1 MSSFGFTLKSRN
13 AKTGPMPVTTTSNDT
28 CPTVCPFKGD
38 GCYAEQGPLGGL
50 WRALSAVEAGEVY
63 KNGRNEIR
71 ALSWDEIIANVTAL
85 PEGTLWRHNQ
95 AGDLPGNGVKIDGDR
110 MAELCD
116 ANAGK
121 RGFTYTHHD
130 MADEDNR
137 DEVFMA
143 NEAGFTVNVSANGPR
158 HADELMSLGLPVVT
172 VLPAHVTENTRT
184 PAGHKVVI
192 CPAVIRDDVSCMTC
206 GLCQRADR
214 KVIIG
219 FPAHGAAAK
228 KAGAHAA

>member
-63 KNGRNEIR
+63 KNGRNSIV
-71 ALSWDEIIANVTAL
+71 ALSWEEIIANVTAL
-85 PEGTLWRHNQ
+85 PKGTLWRHNQ
-95 AGDLPGNGVKIDGDR
+95 AGDLPGDGKVIDLAA
-110 MAELCD
+110 MADLAE
-116 ANAGK
+116 ANADK

-130 MADEDNR
+130 MGDARNR
-137 DEVFMA
+137 EAVVLA
-143 NEAGFTVNVSANGPR
+143 NAAGFTVNVSANGPR
-158 HADELMSLGLPVVT
+158 HADTLMGMGLPVVT
-172 VLPAHVTENTRT
+172 VLPAHVRENTTT

-192 CPAVIRDDVSCMTC
+192 CPAVVRDDVSCMTC
-206 GLCQRADR
+206 GLCARAER
-214 KVIIG
+214 KVIVG
-219 FPAHGAAAK
+219 FPAHGPAHKRAS
-228 KAGAHAA
+228 AHAA